1 MTTENQSIRILQAT
15 VSNDKGGLTGYICQN
30 YRYMDKKQVQFD
42 FLTYETELDFRAEF
56 EKMGAR
62 FFVVPKPSHFLAYY
76 QALKQIRSQNQ
87 YKAIHFNISYAN
99 FIPLLAAR
107 LAGFSKIICHSHST
121 EIDDKRPLVRGI
133 KKCIHYIG
141 RALMPVLADEYLTCS
156 DLAGQWM
163 YPESLRKGPHYHI
176 AKNAIDLEKYRFNPE
191 LRNKMRKALGIGEH
205 IFCIGHVGRF
215 SYQKNHE
222 FLIQVF
228 AELHRQVPD
237 SCLLLIGGHMNG
249 HAYYENA
256 RALVKNLH
264 LEDSVQ
270 FLGIRKD
277 VPDLMQAMDCFVLP
291 SRFEGLGI
299 VGIEAQAS
307 GLPCIV
313 SDRVPCELDV
323 CGNVRFLSI
332 DSGTQDWM
340 QALMKNSKMKRCSN
354 AGLVENG
361 YEIHSAV
368 KVMMDFYL
376 EK

>member
-1 MTTENQSIRILQAT
+1 
-15 VSNDKGGLTGYICQN
+15 
-30 YRYMDKKQVQFD
+30 
-42 FLTYETELDFRAEF
+42 
-56 EKMGAR
+56 
-62 FFVVPKPSHFLAYY
+62 
-76 QALKQIRSQNQ
+76 
-87 YKAIHFNISYAN
+87 
-99 FIPLLAAR
+99 
-107 LAGFSKIICHSHST
+107 
-121 EIDDKRPLVRGI
+121 
-133 KKCIHYIG
+133 
-141 RALMPVLADEYLTCS
+141 
-156 DLAGQWM
+156 
-163 YPESLRKGPHYHI
+163 
-176 AKNAIDLEKYRFNPE
+176 
-191 LRNKMRKALGIGEH
+191 
-205 IFCIGHVGRF
+205 
-215 SYQKNHE
+215 
-222 FLIQVF
+222 
-228 AELHRQVPD
+228 
-237 SCLLLIGGHMNG
+237 MNG